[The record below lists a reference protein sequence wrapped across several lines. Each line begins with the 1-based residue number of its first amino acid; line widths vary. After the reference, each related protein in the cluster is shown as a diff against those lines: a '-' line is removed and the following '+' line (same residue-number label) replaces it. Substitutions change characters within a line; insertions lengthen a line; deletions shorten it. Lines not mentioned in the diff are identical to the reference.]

1 MYINIIDNISNPTT
15 YPIMAFTTAFSN
27 LEANFCR
34 RERTIFRFS
43 ADLHELATGGEV
55 GAPRGGWGSSGF

>member
-1 MYINIIDNISNPTT
+1 
-15 YPIMAFTTAFSN
+15 MAFTTAFSN

-55 GAPRGGWGSSGF
+55 GAPRGG